1 MWEFSTCRT
10 QADLAFS
17 SESVTE
23 SLRRSRQLMAQEV
36 EHQTSTLATMGEE
49 SFPNYGLSLQ
59 EFCCAVPSGCLNTK
73 RNRY

>member
-23 SLRRSRQLMAQEV
+23 SLRRTRQLMAQEV

-49 SFPNYGLSLQ
+49 PFPKYG
-59 EFCCAVPSGCLNTK
+59 
-73 RNRY
+73 

>member
-10 QADLAFS
+10 QADLAFA

-23 SLRRSRQLMAQEV
+23 SLRRTRQLMAQEV

-49 SFPNYGLSLQ
+49 PLPKYG
-59 EFCCAVPSGCLNTK
+59 
-73 RNRY
+73 